1 MIFFNIGLK
10 GGLDNG
16 TPGMALKFPDPF
28 GLGVKVRV
36 YPYKNSL
43 GFRRLWKFY
52 FNFNRIPAHLNLEV

>member
-1 MIFFNIGLK
+1 
-10 GGLDNG
+10 
-16 TPGMALKFPDPF
+16 
-28 GLGVKVRV
+28 VKVRV